1 MSLNQWETEDMKKK
15 KKDSGTLIT
24 HTHTQRNH
32 KQTQT
37 KTPNI
42 FSNVFTQQGDDSLIK
57 SVNGSITGQPPGCQ
71 PDCAELSFRGLQL
84 SLPVLTCL
92 VLVPVQNTE
101 LQIAQIGLLE
111 DTRSS
116 AGAIFDAPSSERL
129 FFGGR
134 CHLAL
139 IHFQCHIR
147 LWRNLHY
154 PKIRGGKKKKK
165 VWASQAWENNSFS
178 HSAWL
183 LWTHTPL
190 WLATCS
196 L

>member
-1 MSLNQWETEDMKKK
+1 MRDRKHGGGKK
-15 KKDSGTLIT
+15 GFWHPNYA
-24 HTHTQRNH
+24 HTHKGIIHTPIQ
-32 KQTQT
+32 

-42 FSNVFTQQGDDSLIK
+42 FSNVFTQRGDDSLIK

-101 LQIAQIGLLE
+101 LQIAQIGLLK

-129 FFGGR
+129 FFYGGR

-147 LWRNLHY
+147 L
-154 PKIRGGKKKKK
+154 
-165 VWASQAWENNSFS
+165 
-178 HSAWL
+178 
-183 LWTHTPL
+183 
-190 WLATCS
+190 
-196 L
+196 